1 MANELIVKDEILIG
15 TTSDK
20 VWEVLVTPKFVAEWD
35 ELPEDYPEEK
45 MVVGSKVVWNHPNG
59 GQVVTTIIK
68 ADVEKELE
76 IALHS
81 STWNVPVNVGDI
93 VYRYRLENRNG
104 QTLLSIEIGD
114 FSLLP
119 NGQDYYDASV
129 NFAKEAKEKIKQ
141 LAESL

>member
-1 MANELIVKDEILIG
+1 M
-15 TTSDK
+15 
-20 VWEVLVTPKFVAEWD
+20 
-35 ELPEDYPEEK
+35 
-45 MVVGSKVVWNHPNG
+45 
-59 GQVVTTIIK
+59 VTTIIK

-81 STWNVPVNVGDI
+81 STWDVQINVGDI
-93 VYRYRLENRNG
+93 AYRYRLEDRKE
-104 QTLLSIEIGD
+104 QTLLNIEIGD